1 MADRAGPSGRRL
13 RRLTFRVS
21 RMATTTPFSLA
32 RRLRAGETV
41 HVGWATLGV
50 PILAEMLARDG
61 FPVVNLDQQ
70 HGLFDQA
77 SVIEGIA
84 AVRAAG
90 AAAMVRVPLG
100 DFAYVSRVLDFGAE
114 GVIAPMIN
122 TVEDARAFAAAAKF
136 PPLGERSWGPAR
148 ALMLNGLTMPD
159 YLAQANENVVTLAMI
174 ETRTALKNLDAIL
187 AVQGIDGV
195 FVGPSDL
202 SITLSEGRTL
212 DPHSKDV
219 DETCERIV
227 AAAKKAGKIAGA
239 YTASAERANDQAARG
254 FRFLAVGSDGIF
266 MRAGTTTAVK
276 GLKT

>member
-1 MADRAGPSGRRL
+1 MAS
-13 RRLTFRVS
+13 S
-21 RMATTTPFSLA
+21 SFSLA
-32 RRLRAGETV
+32 QRLKAGETV

-61 FPVVNLDQQ
+61 FPVVSLDQQ

-77 SVIEGIA
+77 GVVTGIA

-90 AAAMVRVPLG
+90 AAPMVRVPLG

-114 GVIAPMIN
+114 GVVAPMIN
-122 TVEDARAFAAAAKF
+122 TAEDARALAAAAKF
-136 PPLGERSWGPAR
+136 PPIGERSWGPAR
-148 ALMLNGLTMPD
+148 ALMLNGLSMPE
-159 YLAQANENVVTLAMI
+159 YLAQANDNIVTMAMI

-187 AVQGIDGV
+187 ATPGIDGV

-202 SITLSEGRTL
+202 SITLSDGKTL

-219 DETCERIV
+219 DATCEKIV
-227 AAAKKAGKIAGA
+227 AAARKAGKIAGA
-239 YTASAERANDQAARG
+239 YTATAERANEQAARG
-254 FRFLAVGSDGIF
+254 FRFLAVGSDGAF
-266 MRAGTTTAVK
+266 MKAGTATALK

>member
-1 MADRAGPSGRRL
+1 MASPE
-13 RRLTFRVS
+13 
-21 RMATTTPFSLA
+21 PFSLA

-61 FPVVNLDQQ
+61 FSAVNLDQQ

-77 SVIEGIA
+77 GVIAGIA

-90 AAAMVRVPLG
+90 AAPIVRVPLG

-122 TVEDARAFAAAAKF
+122 TAEDARAFAAAAKF
-136 PPLGERSWGPAR
+136 PPIGERSWGPAR
-148 ALMLNGLTMPD
+148 ALMLNGLSMPD
-159 YLAQANENVVTLAMI
+159 YLKQANDNVVTLAMV

-187 AVQGIDGV
+187 ATPGIDGV

-202 SITLSEGRTL
+202 SIALSNGNTL

-219 DETCERIV
+219 DSTCEAIV
-227 AAAKKAGKIAGA
+227 AAARKAGKIAGA
-239 YTASAERANDQAARG
+239 YTAGPERANEQAARG
-254 FRFLAVGSDGIF
+254 FRFLAVGSDGAF
-266 MRAGTTTAVK
+266 MRAGTLAAVK
-276 GLKT
+276 GLKA